1 MSKLFTE
8 KVDVLLDKIVTTFTL
23 RHYQKEVLK
32 SIIKSF
38 NRGIQRQ
45 LGVLFTGGGK
55 TIVDVFL
62 AILFLMKNK
71 NVLILVDQTD
81 LVWQWKKRIHN
92 VDDSINVQ
100 IEKAEHTANRKASV
114 CIATVQTLGRK
125 GSKRIKKFNP
135 DHFDLCIVDEAHK
148 SITETWIRV
157 LEYFGFG
164 KDNLSDGNLLYGNTA
179 TPYRSSGESMGILY
193 DDIVANYD
201 IRYGIANG
209 WLTDIE
215 LYDVD
220 TDTDL
225 SEVDSYKDD
234 FNLKQLSEAV
244 DNDLRNEEVVKAHA
258 DIAGNSQSIVYTAS
272 VDHAYH
278 LRELFVTN
286 GFTAEVIEANTDKS
300 DRKDWMQ
307 DFEEGRIDVLLNYN
321 TLSVGIDFP
330 ELSTIIFARP
340 IKSKLLFTQIL
351 GRVLRPSQ
359 SAFVDSFDG
368 AEKRK
373 EAISLSAKPTA
384 KVVDFYD
391 EAGNHN
397 LAHVP
402 SLFGLHNELRPK
414 KQQQFFKEVVEP
426 LEEKQ
431 KETGIDISKVKD
443 LDEVE
448 LLVKNRKVDV
458 KKYKPDETIEQF
470 TNRRWLDIGNGNY
483 EIIYSEE
490 GKTLII
496 EKDKTKQ
503 ELVDKDEYKLLEYDK
518 KTDTT
523 KHLQT
528 FNSLGGA
535 FKIGDEYAERSG
547 WETKLATRGE
557 WVGKGV
563 TEKQLEMFQKFFK
576 YKSGYKKYR
585 LLNDRYEDTE
595 IRKVYWKPSGETLDR
610 GSASAILDEFFNNH

>member
-1 MSKLFTE
+1 MSKLFKE
-8 KVDVLLDKIVTTFTL
+8 KLDDLLSKIVTTFSL
-23 RHYQKEVLK
+23 RPYQKEIIE
-32 SIIKSF
+32 SIIKSY
-38 NRGIQRQ
+38 NRGIKRQ
-45 LGVLFTGGGK
+45 LGIVFTGGGK

-62 AILFLMKNK
+62 TILFIMKNK

-81 LVWQWKKRIHN
+81 LVWQWKKRIHGVN
-92 VDDSINVQ
+92 DSINVQ
-100 IEKAEHTANRKASV
+100 IEKAEHTANKKASV

-164 KDNLSDGNLLYGNTA
+164 KDNLAEGNLLYGNTA
-179 TPYRSSGESMGILY
+179 TGWRTSGESMGILY
-193 DDIVANYD
+193 DDIVANFD
-201 IRYGIANG
+201 IRYGIKNG

-220 TDTDL
+220 TDTDI

-234 FNLKQLSEAV
+234 FNLTQLSEAV

-258 DIAGNSQSIVYTAS
+258 DIAGENQSIVYTAS

-278 LRELFVTN
+278 LRELFVVN
-286 GFTAEVIEANTDKS
+286 GYKAEVIEANTDKD
-300 DRKDWMQ
+300 DRKDWMGE
-307 DFEEGRIDVLLNYN
+307 FEEGKIDVLLNYN
-321 TLSVGIDFP
+321 TLSTGIDFP

-340 IKSKLLFTQIL
+340 VKSKLLFTQIL

-359 SAFVDSFDG
+359 SAFVDSFNSAKG
-368 AEKRK
+368 RK
-373 EAISLSAKPTA
+373 EAIELSAKPTA

-391 EAGNHN
+391 EAGSHN

-431 KETGIDISKVKD
+431 KESGIDISKVKD

-448 LLVKNRKVDV
+448 LIVKNRKVDV
-458 KKYKPDETIEQF
+458 KKFKPDEKIEQF
-470 TNRRWLDIGNGNY
+470 TNRRWLDIGNDSY
-483 EIIYSEE
+483 EIIYSKE

-496 EKDKTKQ
+496 EKDQTKDR
-503 ELVDKDEYKLLEYDK
+503 LVGKNEYKLLEYDNND
-518 KTDTT
+518 DTT
-523 KHLQT
+523 KELQT
-528 FNSLGGA
+528 FNSLAGA
-535 FKIGDEYAERSG
+535 FKIGDEYANRNG
-547 WETKLATRGE
+547 WDGKFKTNAKWTKE
-557 WVGKGV
+557 PPS
-563 TEKQLEMFQKFFK
+563 EKQYELLLKLYTYPTGYSEFRKLNERYDNGLRKLYYKKSSEIVNKGMASDLIDQKF
-576 YKSGYKKYR
+576 
-585 LLNDRYEDTE
+585 
-595 IRKVYWKPSGETLDR
+595 
-610 GSASAILDEFFNNH
+610 NN